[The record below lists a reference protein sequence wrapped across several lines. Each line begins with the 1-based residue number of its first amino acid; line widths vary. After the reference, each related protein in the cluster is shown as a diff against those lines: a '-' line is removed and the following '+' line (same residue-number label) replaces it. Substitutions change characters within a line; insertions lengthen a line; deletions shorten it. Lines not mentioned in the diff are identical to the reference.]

1 MVELHGLE
9 EKVSCKETKDRL
21 TTGEV
26 QALMHRRLQTG
37 KCRLIGG
44 GGGGGGVRLIAKVSF
59 LSRIA
64 LSAKLGEGCTSG
76 MPAPVL

>member
-1 MVELHGLE
+1 MVELRGLE

-37 KCRLIGG
+37 KCRLMGGEGG
-44 GGGGGGVRLIAKVSF
+44 GPVRLIAKVSF